1 MRNEPVRLTMS
12 ALALALAI
20 SPARAQTAPATPPQ
34 PGSNGPTP
42 SAATPAP
49 GSANPTTPSGSRAA
63 RPPLKE
69 RFEAANTTHDGRLTL
84 EQAQAGLPN
93 VARHFSAI
101 DKDKK
106 GYVTLDEVRHYYAQV
121 FARKRRMDQQAS
133 GGSEAG
139 VKTTQ

>member
-1 MRNEPVRLTMS
+1 MRTEPVRLTLS

-20 SPARAQTAPATPPQ
+20 SPALAQTDPPATPPQ
-34 PGSNGPTP
+34 PGSNGA
-42 SAATPAP
+42 SAAAPAP
-49 GSANPTTPSGSRAA
+49 GSANPTTPSGSRAT

-69 RFEAANTTHDGRLTL
+69 RFEAANTTHDGKLTL